1 MAALEQFGTDIWT
14 AEGPCVSFYS
24 FPYSTR
30 MAIIRLSGGA
40 LMVWSPISLDDETR
54 AQVDALGTV
63 AHLVEPNY
71 LHHLWLGEWKKAY
84 PDARL
89 YAPPGLSRRRRDL
102 KFDAI
107 LSDRAESGWADEVDQ
122 VAMHGNVAL
131 TEIVFLHRASRT
143 AIFGDTL
150 QNFRP
155 GWFKGWRGAVARWD
169 GLVSPNY
176 GAPRELRVTYWRRA
190 QGRAA
195 LARVLEFAPE
205 RVIIA
210 HGEMARENGA
220 EFIRR
225 GFRWLLG

>member
-1 MAALEQFGTDIWT
+1 MARLDRFGTDIWT
-14 AEGPCVSFYS
+14 AEGSTVSFYG

-30 MAIIRLSGGA
+30 MAIIRLSDGA
-40 LMVWSPISLDDETR
+40 LFVWSPIELDDATR
-54 AQVDALGTV
+54 AEVDALGIV

-89 YAPPGLSRRRRDL
+89 YAPPGLIRRRRDL
-102 KFDAI
+102 RFDTI
-107 LSDRAESGWADEVDQ
+107 LGDRAEPAWADAIEQ
-122 VAMHGNVAL
+122 VAMRGNVAL
-131 TEIVFLHRASRT
+131 TEIVFFHRASRT

-155 GWFKGWRGAVARWD
+155 DWFKGWRRALARWD
-169 GLVSPNY
+169 GLVNPNY

-195 LARVLEFAPE
+195 LARILEFGPE

-210 HGEMARENGA
+210 HGEMARESGA

>member
-1 MAALEQFGTDIWT
+1 MAALEQFATDIWT
-14 AEGPCVSFYS
+14 AEGSVVPFLT
-24 FPYSTR
+24 FPYPTR

-40 LMVWSPISLDDETR
+40 LMVWSPIALDDATR
-54 AQVDALGTV
+54 AEVDALGTV
-63 AHLVEPNY
+63 AHLVEPNS
-71 LHHLWLGEWKKAY
+71 LHHLWLGDWKKAY
-84 PDARL
+84 PGARL
-89 YAPPGLSRRRRDL
+89 YAPPGLPRRRRDL

-107 LSDRAESGWADEVDQ
+107 LGDHAEPEWADDVEQ
-122 VAMHGNVAL
+122 VAIRGNVVL

-143 AIFGDTL
+143 AILGDTL

-155 GWFKGWRGAVARWD
+155 DWFKGWRGALARWD
-169 GLVSPNY
+169 GLVNPNY
-176 GAPRELRVTYWRRA
+176 GAPRELRVTFWKRA
-190 QGRAA
+190 EGRAA
-195 LARVLEFAPE
+195 LARILEFGPE